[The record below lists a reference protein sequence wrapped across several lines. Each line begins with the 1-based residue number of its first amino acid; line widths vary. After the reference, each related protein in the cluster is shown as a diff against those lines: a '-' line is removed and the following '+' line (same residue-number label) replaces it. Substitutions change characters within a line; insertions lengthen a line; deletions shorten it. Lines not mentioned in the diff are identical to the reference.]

1 MSGCSSFP
9 RALHARV
16 SQPSVFR
23 NECSRCSGIG
33 SFLRLKG
40 LEFIT
45 TNTPSASGGP
55 AAPDGLD
62 HVADCVSEP
71 PPQSSFFRY
80 VVVGLRRP
88 GEDLGRGRGL
98 RRGGALT
105 LAEGGEG
112 GGGVRAEGRARAGDG
127 EQRSEAE
134 GEKRVL
140 RVAPS
145 RVFATAAARHQRRGL
160 VRAHGCLPSAHVA
173 RANQPRGRRDARAPA
188 G

>member
-1 MSGCSSFP
+1 M
-9 RALHARV
+9 
-16 SQPSVFR
+16 
-23 NECSRCSGIG
+23 
-33 SFLRLKG
+33 
-40 LEFIT
+40 
-45 TNTPSASGGP
+45 
-55 AAPDGLD
+55 
-62 HVADCVSEP
+62 
-71 PPQSSFFRY
+71 RY
-80 VVVGLRRP
+80 LAVVGLRRL
-88 GEDLGRGRGL
+88 GGDMGRGGGL